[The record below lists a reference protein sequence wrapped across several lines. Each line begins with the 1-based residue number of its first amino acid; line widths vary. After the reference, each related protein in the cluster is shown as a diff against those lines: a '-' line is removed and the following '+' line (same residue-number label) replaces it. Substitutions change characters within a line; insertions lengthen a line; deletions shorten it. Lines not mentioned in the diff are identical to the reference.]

1 MPGVLD
7 EVRAACAE
15 VAARARFV
23 RIDEGRIAAY
33 AAGLPLERIEHP
45 EHDPEAHYLGHG
57 DDTAAFFL
65 TLDAVNFGSGYFP
78 QLRKRPGRSGYF
90 TVATA
95 LTEHFAAHGSIP
107 AERLAA
113 ATAEE
118 CAVIFGQDPA
128 NAGAYELMGLFA
140 RAWRDLG
147 RFLLEGYGGRFLGPV
162 EAAGGSAETLVGL
175 LARMPL
181 FADVADYGGLRVPLY
196 KRAQITAADLW
207 TAFSGQGAGRFTDLD
222 RLTIF
227 ADNLVPHVLRIDGVL
242 RYDAGLAARID
253 AEELIAPGSPEE
265 VELRACALHAV
276 ELMAGALRAQ
286 GREVWPMQLDYL
298 LWNRGQEPA
307 YKQARPRHRARSVF
321 Y

>member
-7 EVRAACAE
+7 EVRDASAW
-15 VAARARFV
+15 VANRARFV
-23 RIDEGRIAAY
+23 RIAEERIADY
-33 AAGLPLERIEHP
+33 AASLPLERIASP
-45 EHDPEAHYLGHG
+45 EHDASAHYLGHG
-57 DDTAAFFL
+57 DDTVAFFL

-78 QLRKRPGRSGYF
+78 QLRKRPGMSGYF

-95 LTEHFAAHGSIP
+95 LTERFRTNGPLP
-107 AERLAA
+107 AERLEA
-113 ATAEE
+113 ATPEE
-118 CAVIFGQDPA
+118 CAAIFGQDLGNPHVL
-128 NAGAYELMGLFA
+128 ELMDLFA

-147 RFLLEGYGGRFLGPV
+147 RFLLDGYAGRFLGPV
-162 EAAGGSAETLVGL
+162 EAAGGSAEALVGL
-175 LARMPL
+175 LAQMPL
-181 FADVADYGGLRVPLY
+181 FADVAAYDGRRVPLY

-207 TAFSGQGAGRFTDLD
+207 TAFGGHGPGTFHDLE

-242 RYDAGLAARID
+242 RYDERLAARID
-253 AEELIAPGSPEE
+253 AEELIEPGSPEE

-276 ELMAGALRAQ
+276 ELMADALDRA
-286 GREVWPMQLDYL
+286 GRPVWPMQLDYL

-307 YKQARPRHRARSVF
+307 YKQAKPRHRARSVF